1 MTRPALNAQPAQKGI
16 RYDNPRSARAEEG
29 LIRLLYLD
37 PGLARDRELPAAES
51 FSSPV
56 LGRFYAELLR
66 RIQNGERISP
76 GVLSGQFT
84 PEEMSH
90 FITVLNG
97 TEDMANA
104 GQAMADY
111 IGIIAGREEPEEDLR
126 ALAEKYRKTKSFG
139 G

>member
-1 MTRPALNAQPAQKGI
+1 METQPPPFRRADGRIPPA
-16 RYDNPRSARAEEG
+16 
-29 LIRLLYLD
+29 RL
-37 PGLARDRELPAAES
+37 EH
-51 FSSPV
+51 
-56 LGRFYAELLR
+56 AELLR
-66 RIQNGERISP
+66 RIRSGERISP